1 MIEKNFS
8 QIKYKF
14 IKYKN
19 PLKNIKFTLNLNN
32 PKMNQDLIDQFNYY
46 YNKSEEQSFLQ
57 FKYENKDS
65 NFLSQFMLYSNKCEE
80 IIKSLEEKDI
90 ESSLNNLKNTIM
102 EMTSKLNETTHIMK
116 DIKKDDIQP
125 IPIQNLENFEKYYA
139 EEEEKIIQSINE
151 NLAKIK
157 QNTYN
162 KEYEML
168 SKAKKINNSK
178 KNELKLQ
185 QLKNTLT
192 ENLKTFNYSI
202 KEKNS
207 KIVAIENKKNSL
219 NNNRMKIEKL
229 KEEYNLNSERMT
241 TEIANNEK
249 CQKEIDL
256 LLEQIKELKKEEN
269 QENDNKGKLKEL
281 RDELDKTKENN
292 AVEISELK
300 SKEDEKRKTLDEK
313 SRNIFALSFMCYFLG
328 YKINKINDMNNINLF
343 LKQKLGKL
351 KELSTKLGIKSAKV
365 QDETNKIEN
374 RMIKYQMLLQR
385 TGIDLM

>member
-1 MIEKNFS
+1 
-8 QIKYKF
+8 
-14 IKYKN
+14 
-19 PLKNIKFTLNLNN
+19 
-32 PKMNQDLIDQFNYY
+32 MNQDLIDQFNYY

-57 FKYENKDS
+57 FKSENKDS

-116 DIKKDDIQP
+116 DLKKEDIQP
-125 IPIQNLENFEKYYA
+125 IPIQNLENFEKYYS
-139 EEEEKIIQSINE
+139 EEEAKIIQSINE

-157 QNTYN
+157 KNTYN

-192 ENLKTFNYSI
+192 ENLKSFNYSI

-219 NNNRMKIEKL
+219 NNNKMKIEKL

-249 CQKEIDL
+249 CQKEIDV
-256 LLEQIKELKKEEN
+256 LLEQIKELKNGEN
-269 QENDNKGKLKEL
+269 QEKEKKEKLKEL
-281 RDELDKTKENN
+281 RDELEKLKESN
-292 AVEISELK
+292 AIEISELK
-300 SKEDEKRKTLDEK
+300 LKEDEKRKTLDDK
-313 SRNIFALSFMCYFLG
+313 SRSIFAMSFLCYFLG

-374 RMIKYQMLLQR
+374 RTIKYQMLLQR

>member
-1 MIEKNFS
+1 
-8 QIKYKF
+8 
-14 IKYKN
+14 
-19 PLKNIKFTLNLNN
+19 
-32 PKMNQDLIDQFNYY
+32 MNQDPIDQLNYY

-57 FKYENKDS
+57 FKSENKDS

-116 DIKKDDIQP
+116 DLKKDDIQP

-269 QENDNKGKLKEL
+269 QENNNKEKLKEL
-281 RDELDKTKENN
+281 RDDLDKMKENN
-292 AVEISELK
+292 AIEISELK

>member
-1 MIEKNFS
+1 
-8 QIKYKF
+8 
-14 IKYKN
+14 
-19 PLKNIKFTLNLNN
+19 
-32 PKMNQDLIDQFNYY
+32 MNQDLIDQFNYY

-57 FKYENKDS
+57 FKSENKDS

-116 DIKKDDIQP
+116 DLKKEDIQP
-125 IPIQNLENFEKYYA
+125 IPIQNLENFEKYYS
-139 EEEEKIIQSINE
+139 EEEAKIIQSINE

-157 QNTYN
+157 KNTYN

-219 NNNRMKIEKL
+219 NNNKMKIEKL

-249 CQKEIDL
+249 CQKEIDV
-256 LLEQIKELKKEEN
+256 LLEQIKELKNGESQEKE
-269 QENDNKGKLKEL
+269 NKEKLKEL
-281 RDELDKTKENN
+281 RDELEKLKESN
-292 AVEISELK
+292 AIEISELK
-300 SKEDEKRKTLDEK
+300 LKEDEKRKTLEDK
-313 SRNIFALSFMCYFLG
+313 SRSIFAMSFLCYFLG

-374 RMIKYQMLLQR
+374 RTIKYQMLLQR

>member
-1 MIEKNFS
+1 
-8 QIKYKF
+8 
-14 IKYKN
+14 
-19 PLKNIKFTLNLNN
+19 
-32 PKMNQDLIDQFNYY
+32 MNQDLIDQLNYY

-57 FKYENKDS
+57 FKSENKDS

-269 QENDNKGKLKEL
+269 QENDNKEKLKEL

-313 SRNIFALSFMCYFLG
+313 SRNILALSFMCYFLG

>member
-1 MIEKNFS
+1 
-8 QIKYKF
+8 
-14 IKYKN
+14 
-19 PLKNIKFTLNLNN
+19 
-32 PKMNQDLIDQFNYY
+32 MNQDLIDQVNYY

-57 FKYENKDS
+57 FKSENKDS

-269 QENDNKGKLKEL
+269 QENNNKEKLKEL

>member
-1 MIEKNFS
+1 
-8 QIKYKF
+8 
-14 IKYKN
+14 
-19 PLKNIKFTLNLNN
+19 
-32 PKMNQDLIDQFNYY
+32 
-46 YNKSEEQSFLQ
+46 
-57 FKYENKDS
+57 
-65 NFLSQFMLYSNKCEE
+65 
-80 IIKSLEEKDI
+80 
-90 ESSLNNLKNTIM
+90 
-102 EMTSKLNETTHIMK
+102 
-116 DIKKDDIQP
+116 
-125 IPIQNLENFEKYYA
+125 
-139 EEEEKIIQSINE
+139 
-151 NLAKIK
+151 
-157 QNTYN
+157 
-162 KEYEML
+162 ML

-269 QENDNKGKLKEL
+269 QENDNKEKLKEL

>member
-1 MIEKNFS
+1 
-8 QIKYKF
+8 
-14 IKYKN
+14 
-19 PLKNIKFTLNLNN
+19 
-32 PKMNQDLIDQFNYY
+32 MNQDLIDQFNYY

-57 FKYENKDS
+57 FKSENKDS

-102 EMTSKLNETTHIMK
+102 EMTSKLNETTHIME
-116 DIKKDDIQP
+116 DLKKEDIQP
-125 IPIQNLENFEKYYA
+125 IPIQNLENFEKYYS
-139 EEEEKIIQSINE
+139 EEEAKIIQSINE

-157 QNTYN
+157 KNTYN

-192 ENLKTFNYSI
+192 ENLKSFNYSI

-219 NNNRMKIEKL
+219 NNNKMKIEKL

-249 CQKEIDL
+249 CQKEIDV
-256 LLEQIKELKKEEN
+256 LLEQIKELKNGEN
-269 QENDNKGKLKEL
+269 QEKENKEKIKEL
-281 RDELDKTKENN
+281 RDELEKLKEGN
-292 AVEISELK
+292 AIEISELK
-300 SKEDEKRKTLDEK
+300 LKEVEKRKTLDDK
-313 SRNIFALSFMCYFLG
+313 SRSIFAMSFLCYFLG

-374 RMIKYQMLLQR
+374 RTIKYQMLLQR

>member
-1 MIEKNFS
+1 
-8 QIKYKF
+8 
-14 IKYKN
+14 
-19 PLKNIKFTLNLNN
+19 
-32 PKMNQDLIDQFNYY
+32 MNQDLIDQLNYY

-57 FKYENKDS
+57 FKSENKDS

-116 DIKKDDIQP
+116 DLKKDDIQP
-125 IPIQNLENFEKYYA
+125 IPIENLENFEKYYS

-269 QENDNKGKLKEL
+269 QENDNKEKLKEL

>member
-1 MIEKNFS
+1 
-8 QIKYKF
+8 
-14 IKYKN
+14 
-19 PLKNIKFTLNLNN
+19 
-32 PKMNQDLIDQFNYY
+32 MNQDLIDQVNYY

-57 FKYENKDS
+57 FKSENKDS

-116 DIKKDDIQP
+116 DLKKEDIQP

-139 EEEEKIIQSINE
+139 EEEAKIIQSINE

-157 QNTYN
+157 RNTYN

-168 SKAKKINNSK
+168 SKVKKINNSK
-178 KNELKLQ
+178 KSELKLQ

-219 NNNRMKIEKL
+219 NNNKMKIEKL

-249 CQKEIDL
+249 CQKEIDV
-256 LLEQIKELKKEEN
+256 LLEQIKELKNGETQEKE
-269 QENDNKGKLKEL
+269 NKEKLKEL
-281 RDELDKTKENN
+281 RDELEKLKESN
-292 AVEISELK
+292 AIEISELK
-300 SKEDEKRKTLDEK
+300 LKEDEKRKTLDDK
-313 SRNIFALSFMCYFLG
+313 SRSIFAMSFMCYFLG

-374 RMIKYQMLLQR
+374 RTIKYQMLLQR

>member
-1 MIEKNFS
+1 
-8 QIKYKF
+8 
-14 IKYKN
+14 
-19 PLKNIKFTLNLNN
+19 
-32 PKMNQDLIDQFNYY
+32 MNQDLIDQLNYY

-57 FKYENKDS
+57 FKSENKDS

-116 DIKKDDIQP
+116 DLKKDDIQP

-269 QENDNKGKLKEL
+269 QENDNKEKLKEL

>member
-1 MIEKNFS
+1 
-8 QIKYKF
+8 
-14 IKYKN
+14 
-19 PLKNIKFTLNLNN
+19 
-32 PKMNQDLIDQFNYY
+32 MNQDLIDQVNYY

-57 FKYENKDS
+57 FKSENKDS

-219 NNNRMKIEKL
+219 NNNKMKIEKL

-269 QENDNKGKLKEL
+269 QENDNKEKLKEL
-281 RDELDKTKENN
+281 RDELAKTKENN

>member
-1 MIEKNFS
+1 
-8 QIKYKF
+8 
-14 IKYKN
+14 
-19 PLKNIKFTLNLNN
+19 
-32 PKMNQDLIDQFNYY
+32 MNQDLIDQFNYY

-57 FKYENKDS
+57 FKSENKDS

-116 DIKKDDIQP
+116 DLKKEDIQP
-125 IPIQNLENFEKYYA
+125 IPIQNLENFEKYYS
-139 EEEEKIIQSINE
+139 EEEAKIIQSINE

-157 QNTYN
+157 KNTYN

-185 QLKNTLT
+185 QLKNSLT

-219 NNNRMKIEKL
+219 NNNKMKIEKL

-249 CQKEIDL
+249 CQKEIDV
-256 LLEQIKELKKEEN
+256 LLEQIKELKNGETQEKE
-269 QENDNKGKLKEL
+269 NKEKLKEL
-281 RDELDKTKENN
+281 RDELEKLKESN
-292 AVEISELK
+292 AIEISELK
-300 SKEDEKRKTLDEK
+300 LKEDEKRKTLDDK
-313 SRNIFALSFMCYFLG
+313 SRSIFAMSFMCYFLG

-374 RMIKYQMLLQR
+374 RTIKYQMLLQR

>member
-1 MIEKNFS
+1 
-8 QIKYKF
+8 
-14 IKYKN
+14 
-19 PLKNIKFTLNLNN
+19 
-32 PKMNQDLIDQFNYY
+32 MNQDLIDQLNYY

-57 FKYENKDS
+57 FKSENKDS

-116 DIKKDDIQP
+116 DLKKDDIQS

-139 EEEEKIIQSINE
+139 EEEEKIIKSINE

-162 KEYEML
+162 KEDEML

-269 QENDNKGKLKEL
+269 QENDNKEKLKEL

-313 SRNIFALSFMCYFLG
+313 SRNIFALSFVCYFLG